1 MCLPKDTQ
9 ALASFIKQNRIEPD
23 LLEIALNIN
32 KKIEDLTTTTTTT
45 QVSSS
50 STETNS

>member
-23 LLEIALNIN
+23 LLEIVLNIN
-32 KKIEDLTTTTTTT
+32 KKIEDLTTTR
-45 QVSSS
+45 QLVPGAR
-50 STETNS
+50 ETHS